1 MRMCLNILFIFSII
15 IIHTQCQTIIPEG
28 EIYPILFGGN
38 FNNNRR
44 ITRIDNTYAY
54 SQIDGTDKFQNING
68 KDISINAIEFDDY
81 GNTYIGGDFHG
92 HELSTKNEIQKI
104 WTECRQCGYENQ
116 LITLHRANR
125 KYVMENISLTL
136 IANTCL
142 NQMYFKNDLNTS
154 NTGFYYNT
162 TAAEIKSILNTDFQS
177 SNVIWVKQYV
187 ELSNATLNEYK

>member
-1 MRMCLNILFIFSII
+1 MKMCLNILFIFSII

-104 WTECRQCGYENQ
+104 WTECRQCGYE
-116 LITLHRANR
+116 
-125 KYVMENISLTL
+125 
-136 IANTCL
+136 
-142 NQMYFKNDLNTS
+142 
-154 NTGFYYNT
+154 
-162 TAAEIKSILNTDFQS
+162 
-177 SNVIWVKQYV
+177 
-187 ELSNATLNEYK
+187 